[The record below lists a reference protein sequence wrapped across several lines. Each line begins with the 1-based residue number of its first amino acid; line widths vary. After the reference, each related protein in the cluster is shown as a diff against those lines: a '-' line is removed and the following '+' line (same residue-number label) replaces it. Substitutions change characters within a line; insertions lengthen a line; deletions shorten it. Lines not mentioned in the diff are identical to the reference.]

1 MLVDQIKEL
10 ILSGLPGAE
19 VQVETDGYHYQ
30 VRVISDRFEGL
41 SLVKRQQAVYA
52 CIGHLIN
59 DGTLHSV
66 PMKTYTPGEWQSLQ
80 G

>member
-1 MLVDQIKEL
+1 MLTEQIKEL
-10 ILSGLPGAE
+10 ITNGLPGSQ
-19 VQVETDGYHYQ
+19 VFVETDGYHYK
-30 VRVISDRFEGL
+30 VIVVSAQFEGL
-41 SLVKRQQAVYA
+41 TRVKRSQAVYA

-66 PMKTYTPGEWQSLQ
+66 PMETHTPEEWQSKQ